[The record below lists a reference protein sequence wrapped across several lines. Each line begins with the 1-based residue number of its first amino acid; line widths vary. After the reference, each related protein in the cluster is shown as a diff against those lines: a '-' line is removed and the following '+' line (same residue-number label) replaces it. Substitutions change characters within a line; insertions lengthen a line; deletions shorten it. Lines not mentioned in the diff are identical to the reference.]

1 MIRLDNTTRSLVLSL
16 AGNIQSNQL
25 QIVANYSDNNGTTYT
40 GGTKT
45 TLSNNTSYVT
55 IVAAPAAS
63 TVRDIDNI
71 AIYNKDNV
79 SSIVNVLL
87 NDNST
92 YYQIINT
99 ILQTGESLLYT
110 HGQGQRAVD
119 INGCTKTSIV
129 SQSAENL
136 IGTPSLPNG
145 TSATTQTLGDASTK
159 IATDQFVSNAMAQFS
174 LLNNSIN
181 QVTVN
186 FGTQPLNSGN
196 FTMSNLGGLSI
207 GQPVIVLQAA
217 TRPNET
223 LSDNIEMD
231 QISVTGIATSA
242 EVVKCNQKSK
252 TRVCNQYTFNYQI

>member
-110 HGQGQRAVD
+110 HGQG
-119 INGCTKTSIV
+119 
-129 SQSAENL
+129 
-136 IGTPSLPNG
+136 
-145 TSATTQTLGDASTK
+145 
-159 IATDQFVSNAMAQFS
+159 
-174 LLNNSIN
+174 
-181 QVTVN
+181 
-186 FGTQPLNSGN
+186 
-196 FTMSNLGGLSI
+196 
-207 GQPVIVLQAA
+207 
-217 TRPNET
+217 
-223 LSDNIEMD
+223 
-231 QISVTGIATSA
+231 
-242 EVVKCNQKSK
+242 
-252 TRVCNQYTFNYQI
+252 